1 MAYANAYA
9 PLSRRNEEKAEEL
22 FKQQIETPDAPT
34 VAPEEKGF
42 LSKVAPML
50 VGAVANA
57 FLPGSGA
64 IASGV
69 TSAALGGDG
78 AQLNSPEAAKSAGK
92 FTTWYGDKMSKDKQ
106 MADIPMEEIAGN
118 DYNQGAGNNASAEG
132 AAAMVA
138 KLKQEEELLK
148 RAPLSFKGG
157 LMQ

>member
-9 PLSRRNEEKAEEL
+9 PLSRRNEEEAEDL

-50 VGAVANA
+50 VGAVANS

-78 AQLNSPEAAKSAGK
+78 AQLNSPEAAKSTEK
-92 FTTWYGDKMSKDKQ
+92 FTTWYGDKMAKDNKWLIFQ
-106 MADIPMEEIAGN
+106 WK
-118 DYNQGAGNNASAEG
+118 
-132 AAAMVA
+132 
-138 KLKQEEELLK
+138 KLLEMNITKGLVVMLVLKELQL
-148 RAPLSFKGG
+148 
-157 LMQ
+157 